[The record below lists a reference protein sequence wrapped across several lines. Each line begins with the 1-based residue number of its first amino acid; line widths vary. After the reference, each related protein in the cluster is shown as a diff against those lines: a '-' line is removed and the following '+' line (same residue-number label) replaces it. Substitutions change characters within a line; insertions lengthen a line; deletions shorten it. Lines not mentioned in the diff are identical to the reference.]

1 MYAAQHNAMQP
12 PGNRIKKL
20 NEFQLIVLERFTN
33 AHEIYYE
40 NHVHKKFLADIY
52 AVIPK
57 GKKCALWFTNKQC
70 WMFQIAKRPYH
81 QPNQPNQHNQ
91 TSQHNQTNQ
100 TNQPKQP
107 NQPNQP
113 KQLEAVSF
121 DDVRMLT
128 MPCMDDAWYHGE
140 GTILY
145 GTYMYDKKRF
155 SVENVHYF
163 CGIKPQNDGSM
174 NRFIDFFDSLKK
186 CKMEAAQLQFF
197 MPIMHT
203 SFNDALNDAM
213 KITSYEVFCI
223 QHRFLQRACSE
234 YKNLL
239 IHLAEQQP
247 QQSHSPQQPQP
258 RPSQSFFPKQ
268 SHVTTT
274 MTTTMATTVMAT
286 TVMAATVMATTA
298 TSMPMPM
305 PIAKSHSI
313 QSLRTFILKPDAQ
326 NDIYYVLHNKDDT
339 ITDKTMIAHIPNYKT
354 SVMMNSI
361 FRNIKENRNLDAL
374 EESDDEDEFVDKDKN
389 KNQFVDLN
397 KCVRM
402 TCAFNHRFRRWQPCA
417 CT

>member
-1 MYAAQHNAMQP
+1 MQP
-12 PGNRIKKL
+12 PSNRINKM
-20 NEFQLIVLERFTN
+20 NPFQLIVLERFTN
-33 AHEIYYE
+33 VLEIYYE
-40 NHVHKKFLADIY
+40 NHVHKKFLADVY

-57 GKKCALWFTNKQC
+57 GKKCAIWFTNKQC
-70 WMFQIAKRPYH
+70 WMFQIAKRPY
-81 QPNQPNQHNQ
+81 QPNQPNQ
-91 TSQHNQTNQ
+91 TSQPIQ
-100 TNQPKQP
+100 
-107 NQPNQP
+107 
-113 KQLEAVSF
+113 SF

-163 CGIKPQNDGSM
+163 CGIKQLNDGSM
-174 NRFIDFFDSLKK
+174 NRFIDFFDSFKK
-186 CKMEAAQLQFF
+186 CKMETAQLQFF

-203 SFNDALNDAM
+203 SFNDALKDAM

-247 QQSHSPQQPQP
+247 QQSPSQLHSQQQSQPQP

-268 SHVTTT
+268 SH
-274 MTTTMATTVMAT
+274 
-286 TVMAATVMATTA
+286 ATTA
-298 TSMPMPM
+298 TTTPATTTPATTTPATAM
-305 PIAKSHSI
+305 PIAIAKGTLI
-313 QSLRTFILKPDAQ
+313 QSLRTFLLKPDAQ
-326 NDIYYVLHNKDDT
+326 NDIYYVLHNKDDP

-374 EESDDEDEFVDKDKN
+374 EESDDEDEFADKYKN

-402 TCAFNHRFRRWQPCA
+402 TCAFNHRFKRWHPCA
-417 CT
+417 CA

>member
-1 MYAAQHNAMQP
+1 MQP
-12 PGNRIKKL
+12 PSNWIKKL
-20 NEFQLIVLERFTN
+20 NPFQLIVQERFTN
-33 AHEIYYE
+33 VLEIYYE
-40 NHVHKKFLADIY
+40 NHVHKKFLADTY

-81 QPNQPNQHNQ
+81 PP
-91 TSQHNQTNQ
+91 NQ
-100 TNQPKQP
+100 TNQPK
-107 NQPNQP
+107 QP

-121 DDVRMLT
+121 DDIRMLT

-145 GTYMYDKKRF
+145 GTHMYDKKRF

-163 CGIKPQNDGSM
+163 CGVKQQNDGSM

-186 CKMEAAQLQFF
+186 CKMETAQLQFF

-213 KITSYEVFCI
+213 KIISYEVFCI

-239 IHLAEQQP
+239 IHLAEQPQP
-247 QQSHSPQQPQP
+247 QPQSPQQPQS

-268 SHVTTT
+268 SHVTT
-274 MTTTMATTVMAT
+274 
-286 TVMAATVMATTA
+286 ATTA
-298 TSMPMPM
+298 TTAATATTATTAAT
-305 PIAKSHSI
+305 IAKAPSI
-313 QSLRTFILKPDAQ
+313 RTFLLKPDAQ
-326 NDIYYVLHNKDDT
+326 NDIYYVLHNKDDP

-389 KNQFVDLN
+389 TTQFVNLN

-402 TCAFNHRFRRWQPCA
+402 TCAFNHRFKRWQPCA
-417 CT
+417 CA